1 MPVLSAGILNQKVI
15 LIIMLSAP
23 DVDPKKFPSLIV
35 SGPPM
40 DTGLLKKSYWIHVRS
55 SNNYE
60 GREDMQIKCHSCC
73 QSNEFIL
80 GLWAR
85 TTFRFNED
93 DTLTIIHLTQLES
106 LEDKLSDNISRREIQ
121 CKECGSNEVEIIF
134 NEYDNQDED
143 EVSALEG
150 L

>member
-1 MPVLSAGILNQKVI
+1 M
-15 LIIMLSAP
+15 
-23 DVDPKKFPSLIV
+23 
-35 SGPPM
+35 
-40 DTGLLKKSYWIHVRS
+40 
-55 SNNYE
+55 
-60 GREDMQIKCHSCC
+60 
-73 QSNEFIL
+73 
-80 GLWAR
+80 
-85 TTFRFNED
+85 
-93 DTLTIIHLTQLES
+93 TQLES